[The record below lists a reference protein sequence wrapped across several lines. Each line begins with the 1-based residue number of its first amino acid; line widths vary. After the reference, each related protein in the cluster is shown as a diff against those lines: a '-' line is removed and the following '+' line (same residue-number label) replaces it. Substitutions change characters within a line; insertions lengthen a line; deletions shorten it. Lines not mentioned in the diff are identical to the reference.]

1 MGGFFDFN
9 PHLRMGGDDVQRVVN
24 QLLQNFNPH
33 LRMGGDLDGQT
44 AYVTLVDNFNPHLR
58 MGGDIIRGRMRNE
71 D

>member
-33 LRMGGDLDGQT
+33 LRMGGD
-44 AYVTLVDNFNPHLR
+44 
-58 MGGDIIRGRMRNE
+58 RN
-71 D
+71 DTKAN